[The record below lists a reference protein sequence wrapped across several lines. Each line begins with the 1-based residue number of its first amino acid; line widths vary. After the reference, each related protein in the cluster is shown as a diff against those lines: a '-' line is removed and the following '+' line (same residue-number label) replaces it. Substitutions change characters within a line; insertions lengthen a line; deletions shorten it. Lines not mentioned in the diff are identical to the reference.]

1 MVVVVVVAVVVVVVV
16 VVAVVAVVVVVVVV
30 VVLVLVVAELGVS
43 DICHHEAEEK
53 IFYELIGVGL
63 WLWLV
68 SRLLPCMPSQI

>member
-1 MVVVVVVAVVVVVVV
+1 MLVL
-16 VVAVVAVVVVVVVV
+16 

-53 IFYELIGVGL
+53 IFYELIVVGL